1 MPALGGF
8 YTALRCSLFLSP
20 ICAAARSG
28 SVSLWS
34 LIAALLM
41 LVSLEKAGGL
51 CRKYGAEGFQ
61 DFAPQTWQESLVRE
75 SLCAFG
81 DSDVVQSAF
90 SRISFTGGWDR
101 AGNLSLCN
109 RKECPGTSVG

>member
-1 MPALGGF
+1 MLALGGF

-28 SVSLWS
+28 SMSLRG

-51 CRKYGAEGFQ
+51 CRKYGAERFRSADLARKPCQ
-61 DFAPQTWQESLVRE
+61 RIAVR
-75 SLCAFG
+75 
-81 DSDVVQSAF
+81 V
-90 SRISFTGGWDR
+90 R
-101 AGNLSLCN
+101 
-109 RKECPGTSVG
+109 